1 MKINKQKRVTL
12 LLPVLLLT
20 ANISLANNELAPKIQ
35 IESQV
40 PVNSY
45 TVPGFFA

>member
-20 ANISLANNELAPKIQ
+20 ANISPANNELAAKIQ
-35 IESQV
+35 IESQQ
-40 PVNSY
+40 PAASK
-45 TVPGFFA
+45 